1 MSECLF
7 CSTWSQ
13 ILWFLIV
20 TRACCLVLSFVTQ
33 TLSGHAII
41 WKKYGCARWT
51 LSSPL
56 SNKQKTLERWRCIQ
70 NTMICFLFYFGFIG
84 GIHIQANLFR
94 NLFTHTHSMSY
105 FVAYDIIKNKMKRV
119 MIKLLSCHN
128 EKKIRFEFEVNR
140 YIYTH
145 AKDKKDVI

>member
-1 MSECLF
+1 
-7 CSTWSQ
+7 
-13 ILWFLIV
+13 
-20 TRACCLVLSFVTQ
+20 
-33 TLSGHAII
+33 
-41 WKKYGCARWT
+41 
-51 LSSPL
+51 
-56 SNKQKTLERWRCIQ
+56 
-70 NTMICFLFYFGFIG
+70 MICFLFYFGFIG

-119 MIKLLSCHN
+119 MIKPLSCHN